1 MQTERYFG
9 TYARFDTKSKRDA
22 AALLGADNLV
32 GDQFDIVF
40 ENEDGATVAWMKNRF
55 GALIGFFDASTS
67 RQLQVLAARGW
78 TLKALLSF
86 VAFTDSPDPGHYW
99 GEAVVI
105 GYNPQWE
112 QAFSHFV
119 GTLGTRMTNGIR
131 PDVALG
137 EQGIEQVIESN
148 GSWSPKKTYPLP
160 EKKAGTVILK
170 SRRKFSEGL
179 IEQGRMGNKGCYAVS
194 WAFLLALVV
203 GVLFALK
210 ACGAF

>member
-1 MQTERYFG
+1 MQAERYFG
-9 TYARFDTKSKRDA
+9 TYTRFETKSKKDA

-32 GDQFDIVF
+32 GDQFEIVF
-40 ENEDGATVAWMKNRF
+40 ENEDGTTVAWMKNRF

-105 GYNPQWE
+105 GYDPQWD
-112 QAFSHFV
+112 QAFSQFV
-119 GTLGTRMTNGIR
+119 TTLGKRMADGIR

-179 IEQGRMGNKGCYAVS
+179 IEQGRKGNKGCYVVS

-203 GVLFALK
+203 AVLFALK
-210 ACGAF
+210 ACGLF

>member
-1 MQTERYFG
+1 MQAERYFG
-9 TYARFDTKSKRDA
+9 TYARFDTKSKKDA

-32 GDQFDIVF
+32 GDQFEIVF
-40 ENEDGATVAWMKNRF
+40 ENEDGVTVAWMKNRF

-105 GYNPQWE
+105 GYDSQWE
-112 QAFSHFV
+112 QAFSQFV
-119 GTLGTRMTNGIR
+119 ATLGTRMANGIR
-131 PDVALG
+131 PDVVLG

-170 SRRKFSEGL
+170 SRRKFSESL
-179 IEQGRMGNKGCYAVS
+179 IEQGRKGNKGCYAVS

>member
-9 TYARFDTKSKRDA
+9 TYTRFETKSKKDA
-22 AALLGADNLV
+22 ASLLGADNLV
-32 GDQFDIVF
+32 GDQFEIEF
-40 ENEDGATVAWMKNRF
+40 HNEDGVSVAWMKNRF
-55 GALIGFFDASTS
+55 GALIGYFDAATS
-67 RQLQVLAARGW
+67 RQLQVFSARGW
-78 TLKALLSF
+78 SLKALLSF

-105 GYNPQWE
+105 AYDPQWE
-112 QAFSHFV
+112 QVFSAYV
-119 GTLGTRMTNGIR
+119 TTLGKRMADGIR

-137 EQGIEQVIESN
+137 EQGVEQVIESN

-179 IEQGRMGNKGCYAVS
+179 IEQGRKGNKGCYVVS
-194 WAFLLALVV
+194 WLFLLTLVV
-203 GVLFALK
+203 GVLFGLK
-210 ACGAF
+210 SCGVF